1 MTIEQISFQLILHA
15 GNSKSFSMEAVKLA
29 YDNHFNEAALKI
41 EDANK
46 ELTIAHK
53 SQYDLLSDYSSG
65 RGVDLDIL
73 LVHAQDHVT
82 SAALM
87 LDLAKEIIN
96 LNKKI
101 YLTEQKG
108 EEK

>member
-1 MTIEQISFQLILHA
+1 MQVIQ
-15 GNSKSFSMEAVKLA
+15 
-29 YDNHFNEAALKI
+29 NHFNEAALKI

>member
-1 MTIEQISFQLILHA
+1 MTIEQMSFQLILHA
-15 GNSKSFSMEAVKLA
+15 GNSKSCAMEAIQLA
-29 YDNHFNEAALKI
+29 YKNEFDEANSKI
-41 EDANK
+41 EEAGK

-53 SQYDLLSDYSSG
+53 SQYDLLSDYSNG
-65 RGVDLDIL
+65 KNINVDIL

-82 SAALM
+82 GASLM

-101 YLTEQKG
+101 YLTDKKG
-108 EEK
+108 GD